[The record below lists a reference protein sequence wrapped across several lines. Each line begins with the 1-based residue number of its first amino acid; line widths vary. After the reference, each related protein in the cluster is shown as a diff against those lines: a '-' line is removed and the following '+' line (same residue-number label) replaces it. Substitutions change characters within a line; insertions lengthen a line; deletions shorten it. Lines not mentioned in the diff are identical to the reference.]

1 MVSSASVTGAG
12 AQGAQGCTEGGS
24 EGGSEGQG
32 VSEMFPVKCTGGG
45 ISAGWS
51 KESFYKND
59 QQSIP
64 SGKRLHSYGKSP
76 FSMGKST
83 INSDFQ

>member
-45 ISAGWS
+45 ISAG
-51 KESFYKND
+51 
-59 QQSIP
+59 
-64 SGKRLHSYGKSP
+64 
-76 FSMGKST
+76 
-83 INSDFQ
+83 